1 MIQFFPK
8 TDTMVHWCRA
18 LPRAIRTTGRTVQ
31 IDGYTQKSTVVP
43 TMTASK
49 TNARGPVPIATG
61 EDGLALIWVIFTL
74 AIVTAIGFSAINM
87 ATLDTYIRQ
96 AENERI
102 SAFYL
107 TDAAARAAAQELE
120 NDNTTTDINTGGSVS
135 FFAKDK
141 KSEDTV
147 SLTDN
152 DEWLADGVWD
162 DTVTGVPQALSG
174 DSNDNLSMF
183 ISYGRND
190 AGLRVAA
197 QHVSVLGVDDD
208 DSIVMTSAGGRKY
221 AYYIYA
227 LHDNQMAGMESQGST
242 MIQIGYTKK
251 F

>member
-1 MIQFFPK
+1 
-8 TDTMVHWCRA
+8 MVHWCRA
-18 LPRAIRTTGRTVQ
+18 LTRAIHTTGRTVHF
-31 IDGYTQKSTVVP
+31 GRYTRQKPTVMP

-49 TNARGPVPIATG
+49 VNTWRPPPIASG
-61 EDGLALIWVIFTL
+61 EDGVALIWVIFTL
-74 AIVTAIGFSAINM
+74 AIVTAIGFSAMNM
-87 ATLDTYIRQ
+87 ATLDIYIRQ

-102 SAFYL
+102 SSFHL

-162 DTVTGVPQALSG
+162 DTVTGVPRALSG
-174 DSNDNLSMF
+174 DDGDNLSIF
-183 ISYGRND
+183 ISAGRND
-190 AGLRVAA
+190 AGLRVTA
-197 QHVSVLGVDDD
+197 QHVTARGVDDGN
-208 DSIVMTSAGGRKY
+208 SLVVTNPEGRTY
-221 AYYIYA
+221 GYYIYA
-227 LHDNQMAGMESQGST
+227 LHDNQMAGMESLGNT
-242 MIQIGYTKK
+242 MIQLGYAKR